1 MRQNDA
7 RQLSH
12 DMLED
17 MRRRAVMAVQE
28 GKSPEAVGK
37 AFGLN
42 RTTIYD
48 WLAQY
53 RRGGW
58 GCFKSQAVGRA
69 PAEAQRQ
76 ADEVD
81 LQHGYAEEPAAN
93 EILICLV
100 DASDGGEANQG
111 QIRHPAGDKLGWPS
125 AGTARHHTAKAV
137 IPGAGTRSVAG
148 QEMAEDGISEDQES
162 RGNTGG
168 GHLFWRCGA
177 YPLGS
182 SCRPHLGQERRNAH
196 CGNNRSSAWHEL
208 ALGDY
213 LEGPHA
219 VYDQGKR
226 WR

>member
-28 GKSPEAVGK
+28 GQSPEAVGK

-58 GCFKSQAVGRA
+58 GALKTKPLGGGRGCKTQAVGRA

-93 EILICLV
+93 EI
-100 DASDGGEANQG
+100 
-111 QIRHPAGDKLGWPS
+111 
-125 AGTARHHTAKAV
+125 
-137 IPGAGTRSVAG
+137 
-148 QEMAEDGISEDQES
+148 
-162 RGNTGG
+162 
-168 GHLFWRCGA
+168 
-177 YPLGS
+177 
-182 SCRPHLGQERRNAH
+182 
-196 CGNNRSSAWHEL
+196 
-208 ALGDY
+208 
-213 LEGPHA
+213 
-219 VYDQGKR
+219 
-226 WR
+226 

>member
-28 GKSPEAVGK
+28 GQSPEAVGK

-58 GCFKSQAVGRA
+58 GGFEAQSCGRGGSFKSKAVGRA

-93 EILICLV
+93 KI
-100 DASDGGEANQG
+100 
-111 QIRHPAGDKLGWPS
+111 
-125 AGTARHHTAKAV
+125 
-137 IPGAGTRSVAG
+137 
-148 QEMAEDGISEDQES
+148 
-162 RGNTGG
+162 
-168 GHLFWRCGA
+168 
-177 YPLGS
+177 
-182 SCRPHLGQERRNAH
+182 
-196 CGNNRSSAWHEL
+196 
-208 ALGDY
+208 
-213 LEGPHA
+213 
-219 VYDQGKR
+219 
-226 WR
+226 

>member
-1 MRQNDA
+1 MRPNDA
-7 RQLSH
+7 RKLSH

-17 MRRRAVMAVQE
+17 MRRRAVTAVQE
-28 GKSPEAVGK
+28 GQSPEAVGK

-58 GCFKSQAVGRA
+58 GALKGKPLAGR
-69 PAEAQRQ
+69 P
-76 ADEVD
+76 
-81 LQHGYAEEPAAN
+81 
-93 EILICLV
+93 
-100 DASDGGEANQG
+100 
-111 QIRHPAGDKLGWPS
+111 PAGDKLGWPS
-125 AGTARHHTAKAV
+125 AGTARHHIAKAV
-137 IPGAGTRSVAG
+137 VPGAGTRSVAG
-148 QEMAEDGISEDQES
+148 QEMAEDEISEDQES
-162 RGNTGG
+162 RGNTGC

-182 SCRPHLGQERRNAH
+182 SCRAHLGQERRNAH
-196 CGNNRSSAWHEL
+196 CGNNRRSPWHEL

-226 WR
+226 RR

>member
-28 GKSPEAVGK
+28 GQSPEAVGK

-58 GCFKSQAVGRA
+58 GALKAKPLAGR
-69 PAEAQRQ
+69 PPKLNGKQMKWIYNTVTQ
-76 ADEVD
+76 KNP
-81 LQHGYAEEPAAN
+81 LQMKFEFALWTRAM
-93 EILICLV
+93 
-100 DASDGGEANQG
+100 
-111 QIRHPAGDKLGWPS
+111 AGDKLGWPS

-148 QEMAEDGISEDQES
+148 QEMAEDQISEDQES
-162 RGNTGG
+162 RGNTGC

-182 SCRPHLGQERRNAH
+182 SCRAHLGQERRNAH
-196 CGNNRSSAWHEL
+196 CGNNRRSAWHEL

-213 LEGPHA
+213 LKGPHA

-226 WR
+226 RR

>member
-28 GKSPEAVGK
+28 GQSPEAVGK

-58 GCFKSQAVGRA
+58 GALKAKPLAGRPRSSTA
-69 PAEAQRQ
+69 

-81 LQHGYAEEPAAN
+81 LQHGYAEEP
-93 EILICLV
+93 L
-100 DASDGGEANQG
+100 Q
-111 QIRHPAGDKLGWPS
+111 
-125 AGTARHHTAKAV
+125 
-137 IPGAGTRSVAG
+137 
-148 QEMAEDGISEDQES
+148 
-162 RGNTGG
+162 
-168 GHLFWRCGA
+168 
-177 YPLGS
+177 
-182 SCRPHLGQERRNAH
+182 
-196 CGNNRSSAWHEL
+196 
-208 ALGDY
+208 
-213 LEGPHA
+213 
-219 VYDQGKR
+219 
-226 WR
+226 